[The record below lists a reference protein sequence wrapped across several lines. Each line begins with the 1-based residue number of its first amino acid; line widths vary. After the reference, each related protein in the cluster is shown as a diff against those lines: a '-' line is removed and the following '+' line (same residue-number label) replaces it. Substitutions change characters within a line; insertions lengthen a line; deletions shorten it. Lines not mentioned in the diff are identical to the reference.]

1 MFHKNISFY
10 IVPVFLLTETNFTV
24 DENDTIV
31 QLSVELVQSTLTFPI
46 HVLVQDGTQ
55 TANLF
60 GIFVPVNRL
69 ATSKHNNY
77 MEDYLFIE
85 R

>member
-1 MFHKNISFY
+1 M
-10 IVPVFLLTETNFTV
+10 

-55 TANLF
+55 MANLL

-69 ATSKHNNY
+69 ATSKHNRN
-77 MEDYLFIE
+77 
-85 R
+85 